1 MTKLVIFD
9 FDGTIIQGDQPYYR
23 CAEIISK
30 KLPSSAV
37 EPFLSKVKAALMHSI
52 PFPGEDGWS
61 MLYNLS
67 SDHITRDEFSA
78 AFHLT
83 RREML
88 EDEKMTYMPEAVK
101 ALLESVRQSAI
112 LVLASNS
119 PAAYVEPVVRR
130 YSLDNYFSH
139 IMPGAAKPAGFEP
152 MVRKVI
158 EDEKLGRGYMVLSV
172 GDHYTNDIMPAVK
185 LGWDGAYV
193 NPYKLDKRGSTVS
206 GGSVEELSPW
216 IVEWTMK

>member
-1 MTKLVIFD
+1 MIFD

-30 KLPSSAV
+30 QLPSSVV
-37 EPFLSKVKAALMHSI
+37 EPFLSKVKAALTHSM

-67 SDHITRDEFSA
+67 SNYITRDEFSA

-88 EDEKMTYMPEAVK
+88 EDEKMTYMPDAVK
-101 ALLESVRQSAI
+101 VLLESLKKSAI

-130 YSLDNYFSH
+130 YSLDDYFSY
-139 IMPGAAKPAGFEP
+139 IRPGAAKPAGFEP
-152 MVRKVI
+152 MVRQVI
-158 EDEKLGRGYMVLSV
+158 ENEKLDRGYKVLSV

-193 NPYKLDKRGSTVS
+193 NPYGLAPKESTVS
-206 GGSVEELSPW
+206 GGSIEELSPW
-216 IVEWTMK
+216 IIDWAMK